1 MINYLAF
8 VAAIAIATVAAYYS
22 IIGLMTIFA
31 AAAIPIAVMGGV
43 LEAGK
48 LITASWLYNNRKIIP
63 FFLKSY
69 LITAVVVLMFI
80 TSMGIFGFLSKA
92 HIEQTAESEENVAK
106 IEQIDKKIV
115 RLTDTIMTSE
125 QAIIK
130 IETKDE
136 NKNEQINFQIQTEEE
151 RIVKVRD
158 QYQKLVDEQ
167 DKIINSASD
176 NLDLLEQFVKEKDIK
191 SLQALVGTKADGV
204 YGPGTAARVNEYRE
218 KEESKVD
225 IIIADARKRITDLRE
240 RELIEISKSNDLID
254 KLRNNINTDELD
266 EVATNRI
273 KNLQNTIIESEESIT
288 NLNVEKFKLEAE
300 ERKLEAEVGPIK
312 YIAELVYSGE
322 ADRDVLEDAVRW
334 VILIIIFVFDPLA
347 VLLLIAANIGWEK
360 EREEKIKKIGR
371 SENRIAKGGKL
382 VDAMEMDS
390 DGIKP
395 EKNTRKKKL
404 QKLKEKVEQPK
415 GQGKVEYHAGTAWFI
430 KPNGEREQV

>member
-106 IEQIDKKIV
+106 MEQIDKKIV
-115 RLTDTIMTSE
+115 RLTDTIMASE
-125 QAIIK
+125 QSILK

-167 DKIINSASD
+167 DKIIDSASD
-176 NLDLLEQFVKEKDIK
+176 NLDLLEQFIKDK
-191 SLQALVGTKADGV
+191 DTRSLQALVGTKVDGV

-218 KEESKVD
+218 KEEFKVD
-225 IIIADARKRITDLRE
+225 QIIADARKRITDLRE
-240 RELIEISKSNDLID
+240 RELTEISKSNELID
-254 KLRNNINTDELD
+254 RLRNNINTDELD
-266 EVATNRI
+266 EVATSRI

-347 VLLLIAANIGWEK
+347 VLLLIAANIGWEN
-360 EREEKIKKIGR
+360 ERENRVKKIGR
-371 SENRIAKGGKL
+371 SENRIAKDGKL
-382 VDAMEMDS
+382 VDAMKMDS
-390 DGIKP
+390 DGI
-395 EKNTRKKKL
+395 EEASL
-404 QKLKEKVEQPK
+404 QLKKEKVT
-415 GQGKVEYHAGTAWFI
+415 YHAGTAWFARP
-430 KPNGEREQV
+430 KGEPKL

>member
-1 MINYLAF
+1 MINILAF

-63 FFLKSY
+63 FLLKSY

-92 HIEQTAESEENVAK
+92 HIEQTAESEENIAK

-167 DKIINSASD
+167 DKIIASASD
-176 NLDLLEQFVKEKDIK
+176 NLDLLEQFVKDKDTR
-191 SLQALVGTKADGV
+191 SLQALVGTKVDGV
-204 YGPGTAARVNEYRE
+204 YGPGTAAKVNEYRE

-225 IIIADARKRITDLRE
+225 QIIADARKRITELRE
-240 RELIEISKSNDLID
+240 RELTEISKSNELID
-254 KLRNNINTDELD
+254 RLRNNINTDELNETD
-266 EVATNRI
+266 TTRI
-273 KNLQNTIIESEESIT
+273 KNLQNTIIKSEESIT

-347 VLLLIAANIGWEK
+347 VLLLIAANIGWEN
-360 EREEKIKKIGR
+360 ERENRVKKIGR
-371 SENRIAKGGKL
+371 SENRIAKDGKL
-382 VDAMEMDS
+382 VDAMKMETDK
-390 DGIKP
+390 I
-395 EKNTRKKKL
+395 EEAKL
-404 QKLKEKVEQPK
+404 EPKKEKVT
-415 GQGKVEYHAGTAWFI
+415 YHAGTAWFARP
-430 KPNGEREQV
+430 KGEPKL

>member
-106 IEQIDKKIV
+106 MEQIDKKIV

-125 QAIIK
+125 QAILK

-151 RIVKVRD
+151 RIIKVRD

-176 NLDLLEQFVKEKDIK
+176 NLDLLEQFVKDKDIR
-191 SLQALVGTKADGV
+191 SLQALVGTKVDGV

-225 IIIADARKRITDLRE
+225 QIIADARKRITNLRE
-240 RELIEISKSNDLID
+240 RELTEISKSNELID
-254 KLRNNINTDELD
+254 RLRNNINTDELD

-371 SENRIAKGGKL
+371 SENRVAKDGKL
-382 VDAMEMDS
+382 VDAMKMSEE
-390 DGIKP
+390 
-395 EKNTRKKKL
+395 EKVPPQKKL
-404 QKLKEKVEQPK
+404 TVK
-415 GQGKVEYHAGTAWFI
+415 AGTEWFTD
-430 KPNGEREQV
+430 K

>member
-69 LITAVVVLMFI
+69 LITAVVILMFI

-106 IEQIDKKIV
+106 MEQIDKKIV
-115 RLTDTIMTSE
+115 RLTDIIMTSE
-125 QAIIK
+125 QAILK

-136 NKNEQINFQIQTEEE
+136 NKNEQINFQIETEEE

-158 QYQKLVDEQ
+158 QYQRLVDEQ
-167 DKIINSASD
+167 DKIISSASD

-225 IIIADARKRITDLRE
+225 KIIAEARARITELRE
-240 RELIEISKSNDLID
+240 RELTEISKSNELID
-254 KLRNNINTDELD
+254 RLRNNINTDELD

-273 KNLQNTIIESEESIT
+273 KNLQNSIIESEESIT

-322 ADRDVLEDAVRW
+322 ADRDILEDALRW

-347 VLLLIAANIGWEK
+347 VLLLIAANIGWER

-371 SENRIAKGGKL
+371 SENRVAKDGKL
-382 VDAMEMDS
+382 IDPVET
-390 DGIKP
+390 KKEEEP
-395 EKNTRKKKL
+395 VQKKL
-404 QKLKEKVEQPK
+404 TVR
-415 GQGKVEYHAGTAWFI
+415 AGTEWFTD
-430 KPNGEREQV
+430 K

>member
-8 VAAIAIATVAAYYS
+8 IAAIAIATVAAYYS

-106 IEQIDKKIV
+106 MEQIDKKIV
-115 RLTDTIMTSE
+115 RLTDTIMASE

-176 NLDLLEQFVKEKDIK
+176 NLDLLEQFVKDKDTR
-191 SLQALVGTKADGV
+191 SLQALVGTKVDGV

-225 IIIADARKRITDLRE
+225 QIIADARKRITNLRE
-240 RELIEISKSNDLID
+240 RELTEISKSNELID
-254 KLRNNINTDELD
+254 RLRNNINTDELD

-371 SENRIAKGGKL
+371 SENRVAKYGKL
-382 VDAMEMDS
+382 DEFFLL
-390 DGIKP
+390 
-395 EKNTRKKKL
+395 EKCIRNYRKYKN
-404 QKLKEKVEQPK
+404 KEK
-415 GQGKVEYHAGTAWFI
+415 
-430 KPNGEREQV
+430 

>member
-92 HIEQTAESEENVAK
+92 HIEQTAESEENIAK
-106 IEQIDKKIV
+106 MEQIDKKIV

-125 QAIIK
+125 QAILK

-176 NLDLLEQFVKEKDIK
+176 NLDLLEQFIKDK
-191 SLQALVGTKADGV
+191 DTRSLQALVGTKVDGV

-225 IIIADARKRITDLRE
+225 QIIADARKRITDLRE
-240 RELIEISKSNDLID
+240 RELTEISKSNELID
-254 KLRNNINTDELD
+254 RLRNNINTDELD

-273 KNLQNTIIESEESIT
+273 KNIQNTIFESEESIT

-322 ADRDVLEDAVRW
+322 ADRDILEDAVRW

-347 VLLLIAANIGWEK
+347 VLLLIAANIGWEQ
-360 EREEKIKKIGR
+360 ERENRLKKVGR
-371 SENRIAKGGKL
+371 SENRVAKDGKL
-382 VDAMEMDS
+382 VEAMKMDS
-390 DGIKP
+390 DGIESATLEPK
-395 EKNTRKKKL
+395 
-404 QKLKEKVEQPK
+404 KEKVT
-415 GQGKVEYHAGTAWFI
+415 YHAGTAWFTRP
-430 KPNGEREQV
+430 KGEPKI

>member
-106 IEQIDKKIV
+106 MEQIDKKIV

-136 NKNEQINFQIQTEEE
+136 NKNEEINFQIQTEEK
-151 RIVKVRD
+151 RIAKVID

-176 NLDLLEQFVKEKDIK
+176 NLDLLEQFVKDKDTR
-191 SLQALVGTKADGV
+191 SLQALVGTKVDGV

-225 IIIADARKRITDLRE
+225 QIIADARKRITNLRE
-240 RELIEISKSNDLID
+240 RELTEISKSNELID
-254 KLRNNINTDELD
+254 RLRNNINTDELD

-371 SENRIAKGGKL
+371 SENRVAKDGKL
-382 VDAMEMDS
+382 VDAMKMSEE
-390 DGIKP
+390 
-395 EKNTRKKKL
+395 EKVPPQKKL
-404 QKLKEKVEQPK
+404 TVK
-415 GQGKVEYHAGTAWFI
+415 AGTEWFTD
-430 KPNGEREQV
+430 K

>member
-106 IEQIDKKIV
+106 MEQIDKKIV

-125 QAIIK
+125 QAILK

-151 RIVKVRD
+151 RIIKVRD

-176 NLDLLEQFVKEKDIK
+176 NLDLLEQFVKDKDIR
-191 SLQALVGTKADGV
+191 SLQALVGTKVDGV

-225 IIIADARKRITDLRE
+225 QIIADARKRITNLRE
-240 RELIEISKSNDLID
+240 RELTEISKSNELID
-254 KLRNNINTDELD
+254 RLRNNINTDELD

-371 SENRIAKGGKL
+371 SENRVAKDGKL
-382 VDAMEMDS
+382 VDAMKMNEE
-390 DGIKP
+390 
-395 EKNTRKKKL
+395 EKVPPQKKL
-404 QKLKEKVEQPK
+404 TVK
-415 GQGKVEYHAGTAWFI
+415 AGTEWFTD
-430 KPNGEREQV
+430 K

>member
-106 IEQIDKKIV
+106 MEQIDKKIV

-136 NKNEQINFQIQTEEE
+136 NKNEEINFQIQTEEK
-151 RIVKVRD
+151 RIAKVID

-176 NLDLLEQFVKEKDIK
+176 NLDLLEQFVKDKDTR
-191 SLQALVGTKADGV
+191 SLQALVGTKVDGV

-225 IIIADARKRITDLRE
+225 QIIADARKRITDLRE
-240 RELIEISKSNDLID
+240 RELTEISKSNELID
-254 KLRNNINTDELD
+254 RLRNNINTDELD

-347 VLLLIAANIGWEK
+347 VLLLIAANIGWEN
-360 EREEKIKKIGR
+360 ERENRVKKIGR
-371 SENRIAKGGKL
+371 SENRVAKDGKL
-382 VDAMEMDS
+382 VDAMKMETDK
-390 DGIKP
+390 I
-395 EKNTRKKKL
+395 EEAKL
-404 QKLKEKVEQPK
+404 EPKKEKVT
-415 GQGKVEYHAGTAWFI
+415 YHAGTAWFARP
-430 KPNGEREQV
+430 KGEPKL

>member
-8 VAAIAIATVAAYYS
+8 IAAIAIATVAAYYS

-92 HIEQTAESEENVAK
+92 HIEQTAESEENAAN

-115 RLTDTIMTSE
+115 RLTDTIMISE

-167 DKIINSASD
+167 DKIIDSASD
-176 NLDLLEQFVKEKDIK
+176 NLDLLEQFVKDKDTR
-191 SLQALVGTKADGV
+191 SLQALVGTKVDGV
-204 YGPGTAARVNEYRE
+204 YGPGTAAKVNEYRE

-225 IIIADARKRITDLRE
+225 QIIADARKRITDLRE
-240 RELIEISKSNDLID
+240 RELTEISKSNELID
-254 KLRNNINTDELD
+254 RLRNNINTDELD
-266 EVATNRI
+266 ETDTTRI

-288 NLNVEKFKLEAE
+288 NLSVEKFKLEAE

-347 VLLLIAANIGWEK
+347 VLLLIAANIGWEN
-360 EREEKIKKIGR
+360 ERENRVKKIGR
-371 SENRIAKGGKL
+371 SENRVAKDGKL
-382 VDAMEMDS
+382 VDAMKMDS
-390 DGIKP
+390 DGIESATLEPK
-395 EKNTRKKKL
+395 
-404 QKLKEKVEQPK
+404 KEKIT
-415 GQGKVEYHAGTAWFI
+415 YHAGTAWFARP
-430 KPNGEREQV
+430 KGEPKI

>member
-8 VAAIAIATVAAYYS
+8 IAAIAIATVAAYYS

-106 IEQIDKKIV
+106 MEQIDKKIV

-176 NLDLLEQFVKEKDIK
+176 NLDLLEQFVKDKDTR
-191 SLQALVGTKADGV
+191 SLQALVGTKVDGV

-225 IIIADARKRITDLRE
+225 QIIADARKRITNLRE
-240 RELIEISKSNDLID
+240 RELTEISKSNELID
-254 KLRNNINTDELD
+254 RLRNNINTDELD

-371 SENRIAKGGKL
+371 SENRVAKDGKL
-382 VDAMEMDS
+382 VDAVKIDEE
-390 DGIKP
+390 
-395 EKNTRKKKL
+395 EKVPPQKKL
-404 QKLKEKVEQPK
+404 TVK
-415 GQGKVEYHAGTAWFI
+415 AGTEWFTD
-430 KPNGEREQV
+430 K

>member
-69 LITAVVVLMFI
+69 LITAVVILMFI

-106 IEQIDKKIV
+106 MEQIDKKIV

-125 QAIIK
+125 QAILK

-136 NKNEQINFQIQTEEE
+136 NKNEQINFQIETEEE

-167 DKIINSASD
+167 DKIIASASD
-176 NLDLLEQFVKEKDIK
+176 NLDLLEQFVKDKDTR
-191 SLQALVGTKADGV
+191 SLQALVGTKVDGI

-225 IIIADARKRITDLRE
+225 QIIADARKRITDLRE
-240 RELIEISKSNDLID
+240 RELTEISKSNELID
-254 KLRNNINTDELD
+254 RLRNNINTDELNETD
-266 EVATNRI
+266 ITRI
-273 KNLQNTIIESEESIT
+273 KNLQNTIIKSE
-288 NLNVEKFKLEAE
+288 
-300 ERKLEAEVGPIK
+300 
-312 YIAELVYSGE
+312 
-322 ADRDVLEDAVRW
+322 
-334 VILIIIFVFDPLA
+334 
-347 VLLLIAANIGWEK
+347 
-360 EREEKIKKIGR
+360 
-371 SENRIAKGGKL
+371 
-382 VDAMEMDS
+382 
-390 DGIKP
+390 
-395 EKNTRKKKL
+395 
-404 QKLKEKVEQPK
+404 
-415 GQGKVEYHAGTAWFI
+415 
-430 KPNGEREQV
+430 

>member
-69 LITAVVVLMFI
+69 LITAVVILMFI

-106 IEQIDKKIV
+106 MEQIDKKIV
-115 RLTDTIMTSE
+115 RLTDTIMVSE
-125 QAIIK
+125 QAILK

-167 DKIINSASD
+167 DKIIDSASD

-191 SLQALVGTKADGV
+191 SLQALVGTKADGI

-225 IIIADARKRITDLRE
+225 QIIADARKRITDLRE
-240 RELIEISKSNDLID
+240 RELTEISKSNELID
-254 KLRNNINTDELD
+254 RLRNNINTDELD
-266 EVATNRI
+266 EAATNRI
-273 KNLQNTIIESEESIT
+273 KNLQNTIIKSEESIT

-322 ADRDVLEDAVRW
+322 ADRDILEDAVRW

-347 VLLLIAANIGWEK
+347 VLLLIAANIGWEN
-360 EREEKIKKIGR
+360 ERENRIKKIGR
-371 SENRIAKGGKL
+371 SENRVAKDGKL
-382 VDAMEMDS
+382 VDAMKMDS
-390 DGIKP
+390 DGI
-395 EKNTRKKKL
+395 EEASLQLKK
-404 QKLKEKVEQPK
+404 EPKVT
-415 GQGKVEYHAGTAWFI
+415 YHAGTAWFARP
-430 KPNGEREQV
+430 KGEPKL

>member
-106 IEQIDKKIV
+106 MEQIDKKIV

-322 ADRDVLEDAVRW
+322 ADRDILEDAVRW

-347 VLLLIAANIGWEK
+347 VLLLIAANIGWEN
-360 EREEKIKKIGR
+360 ERENRIKKIGR
-371 SENRIAKGGKL
+371 SENRVAKDGKL
-382 VDAMEMDS
+382 VDAMKMDS
-390 DGIKP
+390 DGV
-395 EKNTRKKKL
+395 EEASLQLKKD
-404 QKLKEKVEQPK
+404 KVT
-415 GQGKVEYHAGTAWFI
+415 YHAGTAWFARP
-430 KPNGEREQV
+430 KGEPKL

>member
-69 LITAVVVLMFI
+69 LITAVVILMFI

-106 IEQIDKKIV
+106 MEQIDKKIV
-115 RLTDTIMTSE
+115 RLTDTIMVSE
-125 QAIIK
+125 QAILK

-167 DKIINSASD
+167 DKIIDSASD

-191 SLQALVGTKADGV
+191 SLQALVGTKADGI

-225 IIIADARKRITDLRE
+225 QIIADARKRITDLRE
-240 RELIEISKSNDLID
+240 RELTEISKSNELID
-254 KLRNNINTDELD
+254 RLRNNINTDELD
-266 EVATNRI
+266 EAATNRI
-273 KNLQNTIIESEESIT
+273 KNLQNTIIKSEESIT

-322 ADRDVLEDAVRW
+322 ADRNILEDAVRW

-347 VLLLIAANIGWEK
+347 VLLLIAANIGWEN
-360 EREEKIKKIGR
+360 ERENRIKKIGR
-371 SENRIAKGGKL
+371 SENRVAKDGKL
-382 VDAMEMDS
+382 VDAMKMDS
-390 DGIKP
+390 DGI
-395 EKNTRKKKL
+395 EEASLQLKK
-404 QKLKEKVEQPK
+404 EPKVT
-415 GQGKVEYHAGTAWFI
+415 YHAGTAWFARP
-430 KPNGEREQV
+430 KGEPKL

>member
-8 VAAIAIATVAAYYS
+8 IAAIAIATVAAYYS

-106 IEQIDKKIV
+106 MEQIDKKIV
-115 RLTDTIMTSE
+115 RLTDTIMASE

-176 NLDLLEQFVKEKDIK
+176 NLDLLEQFVKDKDTR
-191 SLQALVGTKADGV
+191 SLQALVGTKVDGV

-225 IIIADARKRITDLRE
+225 QIIADARKRITDLRE
-240 RELIEISKSNDLID
+240 RELTEISKSNELID
-254 KLRNNINTDELD
+254 RLRNNINTDELD

-347 VLLLIAANIGWEK
+347 VLLLIAANIGWEN
-360 EREEKIKKIGR
+360 ERENRIKKIGR
-371 SENRIAKGGKL
+371 SENRVAKDGKL
-382 VDAMEMDS
+382 VDAMKMDS
-390 DGIKP
+390 DGV
-395 EKNTRKKKL
+395 EEASL
-404 QKLKEKVEQPK
+404 QLKKEKVT
-415 GQGKVEYHAGTAWFI
+415 YHAGTAWFARP
-430 KPNGEREQV
+430 KGEPKL

>member
-92 HIEQTAESEENVAK
+92 HIEQTAESEENIAK
-106 IEQIDKKIV
+106 MEQIDKKIV

-125 QAIIK
+125 QAILK

-176 NLDLLEQFVKEKDIK
+176 NLDLLEQFIKDK
-191 SLQALVGTKADGV
+191 DTRSLQALVGTKVDGV

-225 IIIADARKRITDLRE
+225 QIIADARKRITDLRE
-240 RELIEISKSNDLID
+240 RELTEISKSNELID
-254 KLRNNINTDELD
+254 RLRNNINTDELD

-273 KNLQNTIIESEESIT
+273 KNIQNTIFESEESIT

-312 YIAELVYSGE
+312 YIAKLVYSGE
-322 ADRDVLEDAVRW
+322 ADRDILEDAVRW

-347 VLLLIAANIGWEK
+347 VLLLIAANIGWEQ
-360 EREEKIKKIGR
+360 ERENRLKKVGR
-371 SENRIAKGGKL
+371 SENRVAKDGKL
-382 VDAMEMDS
+382 VEAMKMDS
-390 DGIKP
+390 DGIESATLEPK
-395 EKNTRKKKL
+395 
-404 QKLKEKVEQPK
+404 KEKVT
-415 GQGKVEYHAGTAWFI
+415 YHAGTAWFTRP
-430 KPNGEREQV
+430 KGEPKI

>member
-8 VAAIAIATVAAYYS
+8 IAAIAIATVAAYYS

-106 IEQIDKKIV
+106 MEQIDKKIV

-125 QAIIK
+125 QAILK

-136 NKNEQINFQIQTEEE
+136 NKNEQINFQIQTEEQ
-151 RIVKVRD
+151 RIIKVRD

-176 NLDLLEQFVKEKDIK
+176 NLDLLEQFVKDKDIR
-191 SLQALVGTKADGV
+191 SLQALVGTKVDGV

-225 IIIADARKRITDLRE
+225 QIIADARKRITNLRE
-240 RELIEISKSNDLID
+240 RELTEISKSNELID
-254 KLRNNINTDELD
+254 RLRNNINTDELD

-288 NLNVEKFKLEAE
+288 NLNVERFKLEAE

-322 ADRDVLEDAVRW
+322 ADRDILEDAVRW

-371 SENRIAKGGKL
+371 SENRVAKDGKL
-382 VDAMEMDS
+382 VDAMKMNEE
-390 DGIKP
+390 
-395 EKNTRKKKL
+395 EKAVPQKKL
-404 QKLKEKVEQPK
+404 TVK
-415 GQGKVEYHAGTAWFI
+415 AGTEWFTD
-430 KPNGEREQV
+430 K

>member
-92 HIEQTAESEENVAK
+92 HIEQTAESEENIAK
-106 IEQIDKKIV
+106 MEQIDKKIV

-125 QAIIK
+125 QAILK

-167 DKIINSASD
+167 DKIIASASD
-176 NLDLLEQFVKEKDIK
+176 NLDLLEQFVKDKDTR
-191 SLQALVGTKADGV
+191 SLQALVGTKVDGV

-225 IIIADARKRITDLRE
+225 QIIADARKRITDLRE
-240 RELIEISKSNDLID
+240 RELTDISKSNELID
-254 KLRNNINTDELD
+254 RLRNNINTDELN

-273 KNLQNTIIESEESIT
+273 KNLKNAIIESEESIT

-347 VLLLIAANIGWEK
+347 VLLLIAANIGWEQ
-360 EREEKIKKIGR
+360 ERENRLKKVGR
-371 SENRIAKGGKL
+371 SENRIAKDGKL
-382 VDAMEMDS
+382 VDAVEMTDL
-390 DGIKP
+390 
-395 EKNTRKKKL
+395 TRKEKL
-404 QKLKEKVEQPK
+404 EELKEKVEPITRSFID
-415 GQGKVEYHAGTAWFI
+415 HAGQNWFI
-430 KPNGEREQV
+430 KPNGERTKDDK

>member
-8 VAAIAIATVAAYYS
+8 IAAIAIATVAAYYS

-92 HIEQTAESEENVAK
+92 HIEQTAESEENIAK
-106 IEQIDKKIV
+106 MEQIDKKIV
-115 RLTDTIMTSE
+115 RLADIIMTSE

-167 DKIINSASD
+167 DKIIDSASD
-176 NLDLLEQFVKEKDIK
+176 NLDLLEQFVKDKDTR
-191 SLQALVGTKADGV
+191 SLQALVGTKVDGV

-225 IIIADARKRITDLRE
+225 QIIADARKRITDLRE
-240 RELIEISKSNDLID
+240 RELTEISKSNELID
-254 KLRNNINTDELD
+254 RLRNNINTDELD
-266 EVATNRI
+266 ETDTTRI

-322 ADRDVLEDAVRW
+322 ADRDILEDAVRW

-347 VLLLIAANIGWEK
+347 VLLLIAANIGWEN
-360 EREEKIKKIGR
+360 ERENRVKKIGR
-371 SENRIAKGGKL
+371 SENRIAKDGKL
-382 VDAMEMDS
+382 VDAMKMDS
-390 DGIKP
+390 DGI
-395 EKNTRKKKL
+395 EEASL
-404 QKLKEKVEQPK
+404 QLKKEKLT
-415 GQGKVEYHAGTAWFI
+415 YHAGTAWFARP
-430 KPNGEREQV
+430 KGEPKL

>member
-106 IEQIDKKIV
+106 MEQIDKKIV
-115 RLTDTIMTSE
+115 RLTDTIMSSE

-136 NKNEQINFQIQTEEE
+136 NKNEEINFQIQTEEE
-151 RIVKVRD
+151 RIVKVID

-176 NLDLLEQFVKEKDIK
+176 NLDLLEQFVKDKDIR

-225 IIIADARKRITDLRE
+225 QIIADARKRITNLRE
-240 RELIEISKSNDLID
+240 RELTEISKSNELID
-254 KLRNNINTDELD
+254 RLRNNINTDELD

-347 VLLLIAANIGWEK
+347 VLLLIAANIGWEN
-360 EREEKIKKIGR
+360 ERENRIKKIGR
-371 SENRIAKGGKL
+371 SENRIAKDGKL

-390 DGIKP
+390 DGV
-395 EKNTRKKKL
+395 EEASL
-404 QKLKEKVEQPK
+404 QLKKEKVT
-415 GQGKVEYHAGTAWFI
+415 YHAGTAWFARP
-430 KPNGEREQV
+430 KGEPKL

>member
-106 IEQIDKKIV
+106 MEQIDKKII

-125 QAIIK
+125 QAILK

-136 NKNEQINFQIQTEEE
+136 NKNEQINFQIETEEE

-204 YGPGTAARVNEYRE
+204 YGPGTAAKVNEYRE

-225 IIIADARKRITDLRE
+225 KIIAEARARITELRE
-240 RELIEISKSNDLID
+240 RELTEISKSNELID
-254 KLRNNINTDELD
+254 RLRNNINTDDLD
-266 EVATNRI
+266 EIATNRI

-322 ADRDVLEDAVRW
+322 ADRDILEDAVRW

-347 VLLLIAANIGWEK
+347 VLLLIAANIGWEN
-360 EREEKIKKIGR
+360 ERENRVKKIGR
-371 SENRIAKGGKL
+371 SENRIAKDGKL
-382 VDAMEMDS
+382 VDAMKMETDK
-390 DGIKP
+390 I
-395 EKNTRKKKL
+395 EEAKL
-404 QKLKEKVEQPK
+404 EPKKEKVT
-415 GQGKVEYHAGTAWFI
+415 YHAGTAWFARP
-430 KPNGEREQV
+430 KGEPKL

>member
-8 VAAIAIATVAAYYS
+8 IAAIAIATVAAYYS

-106 IEQIDKKIV
+106 MEQIDKKIV
-115 RLTDTIMTSE
+115 RLTDTIMASE

-176 NLDLLEQFVKEKDIK
+176 NLDLLEQFVKDKDTR
-191 SLQALVGTKADGV
+191 SLQALVGTKVDGV

-225 IIIADARKRITDLRE
+225 QIIADARKRITNLRE
-240 RELIEISKSNDLID
+240 RELTEISKSNELID
-254 KLRNNINTDELD
+254 RLRNNINTDELD

-360 EREEKIKKIGR
+360 ERENRIKKIGR
-371 SENRIAKGGKL
+371 SENRVAKDGKL
-382 VDAMEMDS
+382 VDTVKIDEE
-390 DGIKP
+390 
-395 EKNTRKKKL
+395 EKVPPQKKL
-404 QKLKEKVEQPK
+404 TVK
-415 GQGKVEYHAGTAWFI
+415 AGTEWFTD
-430 KPNGEREQV
+430 K

>member
-106 IEQIDKKIV
+106 MEQIDKKIV
-115 RLTDTIMTSE
+115 RLTDTIMASE
-125 QAIIK
+125 QSILK

-167 DKIINSASD
+167 DKIIDSASD
-176 NLDLLEQFVKEKDIK
+176 NLDLLEQFIKDK
-191 SLQALVGTKADGV
+191 DTRSLQALVGTKVDGV

-225 IIIADARKRITDLRE
+225 QIIADARKRITDLRE
-240 RELIEISKSNDLID
+240 RELTEISKSNELID
-254 KLRNNINTDELD
+254 RLRNNINTDELD
-266 EVATNRI
+266 EVATSRI

-347 VLLLIAANIGWEK
+347 VLLLIAANIGWEN
-360 EREEKIKKIGR
+360 ERENRVKKIGR
-371 SENRIAKGGKL
+371 SENRIAKDGKL
-382 VDAMEMDS
+382 VDAMKMDS
-390 DGIKP
+390 DGI
-395 EKNTRKKKL
+395 EEASL
-404 QKLKEKVEQPK
+404 QLKKEKVT
-415 GQGKVEYHAGTAWFI
+415 YHAGTAWFARP
-430 KPNGEREQV
+430 KGEPKL

>member
-106 IEQIDKKIV
+106 MEQIDKKIV

-136 NKNEQINFQIQTEEE
+136 NKNEEINFQIQTEEK
-151 RIVKVRD
+151 RIAKVID

-176 NLDLLEQFVKEKDIK
+176 NLDLLEQFVKDKDTR
-191 SLQALVGTKADGV
+191 SLQALVGTKVDGV

-225 IIIADARKRITDLRE
+225 QIIADARKRITNLRE
-240 RELIEISKSNDLID
+240 RELTEISKSNELID
-254 KLRNNINTDELD
+254 RLRNNINTDELD

-371 SENRIAKGGKL
+371 SENRVAKDGKL
-382 VDAMEMDS
+382 VDAMKMNEE
-390 DGIKP
+390 
-395 EKNTRKKKL
+395 EKAPPQKKL
-404 QKLKEKVEQPK
+404 TVK
-415 GQGKVEYHAGTAWFI
+415 AGTEWFTD
-430 KPNGEREQV
+430 K

>member
-1 MINYLAF
+1 

-106 IEQIDKKIV
+106 MEQIDKKIV

-125 QAIIK
+125 QAIVK

-176 NLDLLEQFVKEKDIK
+176 NLDLLEQFVKDKDTR
-191 SLQALVGTKADGV
+191 SLQALVGTKVDGV

-225 IIIADARKRITDLRE
+225 QIIVDARKRITNLRE
-240 RELIEISKSNDLID
+240 RELTEISKSNELID
-254 KLRNNINTDELD
+254 RLRNNINTDELD
-266 EVATNRI
+266 ETDTTRI

-322 ADRDVLEDAVRW
+322 ADRDILEDAVRW

-347 VLLLIAANIGWEK
+347 VLLLIAANIGWEN
-360 EREEKIKKIGR
+360 ERENRVKKIGR
-371 SENRIAKGGKL
+371 SENRIAKDGKL
-382 VDAMEMDS
+382 VDAMKMDS
-390 DGIKP
+390 DGI
-395 EKNTRKKKL
+395 EEASL
-404 QKLKEKVEQPK
+404 QLKKEKVT
-415 GQGKVEYHAGTAWFI
+415 YHAGTAWFARP
-430 KPNGEREQV
+430 KGEPKL

>member
-106 IEQIDKKIV
+106 MEQIDKKIV

-125 QAIIK
+125 QAILK
-130 IETKDE
+130 IETRDE

-240 RELIEISKSNDLID
+240 RELTEISKSNELID
-254 KLRNNINTDELD
+254 RLRNNINTDELD
-266 EVATNRI
+266 EVATSRI

-347 VLLLIAANIGWEK
+347 VLLLIAANIGWEN
-360 EREEKIKKIGR
+360 ERENRIKKIGR
-371 SENRIAKGGKL
+371 SENRVAKDGKL
-382 VDAMEMDS
+382 VDAMKMDS
-390 DGIKP
+390 DGI
-395 EKNTRKKKL
+395 EEASLQLKKD
-404 QKLKEKVEQPK
+404 KVT
-415 GQGKVEYHAGTAWFI
+415 YHAGTAWFARP
-430 KPNGEREQV
+430 KGEPKL

>member
-106 IEQIDKKIV
+106 MEQIDKKIV

-167 DKIINSASD
+167 DKIIASASD
-176 NLDLLEQFVKEKDIK
+176 NLDLLEQFVKDKDTR
-191 SLQALVGTKADGV
+191 SLQALVGTKVDGV

-225 IIIADARKRITDLRE
+225 QIIADARKRITDLRE
-240 RELIEISKSNDLID
+240 RELTEISKSNELID
-254 KLRNNINTDELD
+254 RLRNNINTDELD

-273 KNLQNTIIESEESIT
+273 KNIQNTIFESEESIT

-322 ADRDVLEDAVRW
+322 ADRDILEDAVRW

-347 VLLLIAANIGWEK
+347 VLLLIAANIGWEQ
-360 EREEKIKKIGR
+360 ERENRLKKVGR
-371 SENRIAKGGKL
+371 SENRVAKDGKL
-382 VDAMEMDS
+382 VDAMKMDS
-390 DGIKP
+390 DGIESATLEPK
-395 EKNTRKKKL
+395 
-404 QKLKEKVEQPK
+404 KEKVT
-415 GQGKVEYHAGTAWFI
+415 YHAGTAWFTRP
-430 KPNGEREQV
+430 KGEPKI

>member
-69 LITAVVVLMFI
+69 LITAVVILMFI

-106 IEQIDKKIV
+106 MEQIDKKIV
-115 RLTDTIMTSE
+115 RLTDTIMVSE
-125 QAIIK
+125 QAILK

-167 DKIINSASD
+167 DKIIDSASD

-191 SLQALVGTKADGV
+191 SLQALVGTKADGI

-225 IIIADARKRITDLRE
+225 QIIADARKRITDLRE
-240 RELIEISKSNDLID
+240 RELTEISKSNELID
-254 KLRNNINTDELD
+254 RLRNNINTDELD
-266 EVATNRI
+266 EAATNRI

-347 VLLLIAANIGWEK
+347 VLLLIAANIGWEN
-360 EREEKIKKIGR
+360 ERENRVKKIGR
-371 SENRIAKGGKL
+371 SENRVAKDGKL
-382 VDAMEMDS
+382 VDAMKMETDK
-390 DGIKP
+390 IEEATLEPK
-395 EKNTRKKKL
+395 
-404 QKLKEKVEQPK
+404 KEKVT
-415 GQGKVEYHAGTAWFI
+415 YHAGTAWFARP
-430 KPNGEREQV
+430 KGEPKL

>member
-106 IEQIDKKIV
+106 MEQIDKKIV

-125 QAIIK
+125 QAIVK

-176 NLDLLEQFVKEKDIK
+176 NLDLLEQFVKDKDTR
-191 SLQALVGTKADGV
+191 SLQALVGTKVDGV

-225 IIIADARKRITDLRE
+225 QIIVDARKRITNLRE
-240 RELIEISKSNDLID
+240 RELTEISKSNELID
-254 KLRNNINTDELD
+254 RLRNNINTDELD
-266 EVATNRI
+266 ETDTTRI

-322 ADRDVLEDAVRW
+322 ADRDILEDAVRW

-347 VLLLIAANIGWEK
+347 VLLLIAANIGWEN
-360 EREEKIKKIGR
+360 ERENRVKKIGR
-371 SENRIAKGGKL
+371 SENRIAKDGKL
-382 VDAMEMDS
+382 VDAMKMDS
-390 DGIKP
+390 DGI
-395 EKNTRKKKL
+395 EEASL
-404 QKLKEKVEQPK
+404 QLKKEKVT
-415 GQGKVEYHAGTAWFI
+415 YHAGTAWFARP
-430 KPNGEREQV
+430 KGEPKL

>member
-8 VAAIAIATVAAYYS
+8 IAAIAIATVAAYYS

-106 IEQIDKKIV
+106 MEQIDKKIV
-115 RLTDTIMTSE
+115 RLTDTIMASE

-167 DKIINSASD
+167 DKIIDSASD
-176 NLDLLEQFVKEKDIK
+176 NLDLLEQFIKDK
-191 SLQALVGTKADGV
+191 DTRSLQALVGTKVDGV

-218 KEESKVD
+218 KEEFKVD
-225 IIIADARKRITDLRE
+225 QIIADARKRITDLRE
-240 RELIEISKSNDLID
+240 RELTEISKSNELID
-254 KLRNNINTDELD
+254 RLRNNINTDELD
-266 EVATNRI
+266 EVATSRI

-347 VLLLIAANIGWEK
+347 VLLLIAANIGWEN
-360 EREEKIKKIGR
+360 ERENRVKKIGR
-371 SENRIAKGGKL
+371 SENRIAKDGKL
-382 VDAMEMDS
+382 VDAMKMDS
-390 DGIKP
+390 DGIEETPLEPK
-395 EKNTRKKKL
+395 
-404 QKLKEKVEQPK
+404 KEKVT
-415 GQGKVEYHAGTAWFI
+415 YHAGTAWFARP
-430 KPNGEREQV
+430 KGEPKI

>member
-106 IEQIDKKIV
+106 MEQIDKKIV

-176 NLDLLEQFVKEKDIK
+176 NLDLLEQFVKDKDTR
-191 SLQALVGTKADGV
+191 SLQALVGTKVDGV

-225 IIIADARKRITDLRE
+225 QIIADARKRITDLRE
-240 RELIEISKSNDLID
+240 RELTEISKSNELID
-254 KLRNNINTDELD
+254 RLRNNINTDELD
-266 EVATNRI
+266 ETDTTRI
-273 KNLQNTIIESEESIT
+273 KNLQNAIIESEESIT

-322 ADRDVLEDAVRW
+322 ADRDILEDAVRW

-347 VLLLIAANIGWEK
+347 VLLLIAANIGWEN
-360 EREEKIKKIGR
+360 ERENRVKKIGR
-371 SENRIAKGGKL
+371 SENRIAKDGKL
-382 VDAMEMDS
+382 VDAMKMDS
-390 DGIKP
+390 DGI
-395 EKNTRKKKL
+395 EEASL
-404 QKLKEKVEQPK
+404 QLKKEKLT
-415 GQGKVEYHAGTAWFI
+415 YHAGTAWFARP
-430 KPNGEREQV
+430 KGEPKL

>member
-106 IEQIDKKIV
+106 MEQIDKKIV

-136 NKNEQINFQIQTEEE
+136 NKNEEINFQIQTEEK
-151 RIVKVRD
+151 RIAKVID

-176 NLDLLEQFVKEKDIK
+176 NLDLLEQFVKDKDTR
-191 SLQALVGTKADGV
+191 SLQALVGTKVDGV

-225 IIIADARKRITDLRE
+225 QIIADARKRITNLRE
-240 RELIEISKSNDLID
+240 RELTEISKSNELID
-254 KLRNNINTDELD
+254 RLRNNINTDELD

-371 SENRIAKGGKL
+371 SENRVAKDGKL
-382 VDAMEMDS
+382 VDAMKMNED
-390 DGIKP
+390 
-395 EKNTRKKKL
+395 EKASPQKKL
-404 QKLKEKVEQPK
+404 TVK
-415 GQGKVEYHAGTAWFI
+415 AGTEWFTD
-430 KPNGEREQV
+430 K

>member
-106 IEQIDKKIV
+106 MEQIDKKIV

-167 DKIINSASD
+167 DKIIASASD
-176 NLDLLEQFVKEKDIK
+176 NLDLLEQFVKDKDTR
-191 SLQALVGTKADGV
+191 SLQALVGTKVDGV

-225 IIIADARKRITDLRE
+225 QIIADARKRITDLRE
-240 RELIEISKSNDLID
+240 RELTEISKSNELID
-254 KLRNNINTDELD
+254 RLRNNINTDELNETD
-266 EVATNRI
+266 TTRI
-273 KNLQNTIIESEESIT
+273 KNLQNTIIKSEESIT

-347 VLLLIAANIGWEK
+347 VLLLIAANIGWEN
-360 EREEKIKKIGR
+360 ERENRVKKIGR
-371 SENRIAKGGKL
+371 SENRIAKDGKL
-382 VDAMEMDS
+382 VDAMKMETDK
-390 DGIKP
+390 I
-395 EKNTRKKKL
+395 EEAKL
-404 QKLKEKVEQPK
+404 EPKKEKVT
-415 GQGKVEYHAGTAWFI
+415 YHAGTAWFARP
-430 KPNGEREQV
+430 KGEPKL

>member
-8 VAAIAIATVAAYYS
+8 IAAIAIATVAAYYS

-106 IEQIDKKIV
+106 MEQIDKKIV
-115 RLTDTIMTSE
+115 RLTDTIMASE

-176 NLDLLEQFVKEKDIK
+176 NLDLLEQFVKDKDTR
-191 SLQALVGTKADGV
+191 SLQALVGTKVDGV

-225 IIIADARKRITDLRE
+225 QIIADARKRITDLRE
-240 RELIEISKSNDLID
+240 RELTEISKSNELID
-254 KLRNNINTDELD
+254 RLRNNINTDELD
-266 EVATNRI
+266 EVATSRI

-347 VLLLIAANIGWEK
+347 VLLLIAANIGWEN
-360 EREEKIKKIGR
+360 ERENRIKKIGR
-371 SENRIAKGGKL
+371 SENRVAKDGKL
-382 VDAMEMDS
+382 VDAMKMDS
-390 DGIKP
+390 DGV
-395 EKNTRKKKL
+395 EEASL
-404 QKLKEKVEQPK
+404 QLKKEKVT
-415 GQGKVEYHAGTAWFI
+415 YHAGTAWFARP
-430 KPNGEREQV
+430 KGEPKL

>member
-106 IEQIDKKIV
+106 MEQIDKKIV

-125 QAIIK
+125 QAIVK

-176 NLDLLEQFVKEKDIK
+176 NLDLLEQFVKDKDTR
-191 SLQALVGTKADGV
+191 SLQALVGTKVDGV

-225 IIIADARKRITDLRE
+225 QIIADARKRITDLRE
-240 RELIEISKSNDLID
+240 RELTEISKSNELID
-254 KLRNNINTDELD
+254 RLRNNINTDELD
-266 EVATNRI
+266 ETDTTRI

-322 ADRDVLEDAVRW
+322 ADRDILEDAVRW

-347 VLLLIAANIGWEK
+347 VLLLIAANIGWEN
-360 EREEKIKKIGR
+360 ERENRVKKIGR
-371 SENRIAKGGKL
+371 SENRIAKDGKL
-382 VDAMEMDS
+382 VDAMKMDS
-390 DGIKP
+390 DGI
-395 EKNTRKKKL
+395 EEASL
-404 QKLKEKVEQPK
+404 QLKKEKVT
-415 GQGKVEYHAGTAWFI
+415 YHAGTAWFARP
-430 KPNGEREQV
+430 KGEPKL

>member
-8 VAAIAIATVAAYYS
+8 IAAIAIATVAAYYS

-106 IEQIDKKIV
+106 MEQIDKKIV

-176 NLDLLEQFVKEKDIK
+176 NLDLLEQFVKDKDTR
-191 SLQALVGTKADGV
+191 SLQALVGTKVDGV

-225 IIIADARKRITDLRE
+225 QIIADARKRITNLRE
-240 RELIEISKSNDLID
+240 RELTEISKSNELID
-254 KLRNNINTDELD
+254 RLRNNINTDELD

-347 VLLLIAANIGWEK
+347 VLLLIAANIGWEN
-360 EREEKIKKIGR
+360 EREDRIKKIGR
-371 SENRIAKGGKL
+371 SENRVAKDGKL
-382 VDAMEMDS
+382 VDAVKIDEE
-390 DGIKP
+390 
-395 EKNTRKKKL
+395 EKVPPQKKL
-404 QKLKEKVEQPK
+404 TVK
-415 GQGKVEYHAGTAWFI
+415 AGTEWFTD
-430 KPNGEREQV
+430 K